1 MSWESVAK
9 RLSVSVEVLRRAID
23 PGFAEKRNA
32 SVRARR
38 ARYSREPTGKVHQPG
53 WHTSAAE
60 KRDGERLLKL
70 VPPDTRDLT
79 ARVFGDP
86 LPGRS
91 ALDKL
96 SSDIGGR
103 AG

>member
-1 MSWESVAK
+1 M
-9 RLSVSVEVLRRAID
+9 RLSKRQREQAKLAADLRGIVGLHAD
-23 PGFAEKRNA
+23 A
-32 SVRARR
+32 
-38 ARYSREPTGKVHQPG
+38 PTR
-53 WHTSAAE
+53 SA
-60 KRDGERLLKL
+60 KL
-70 VPPDTRDLT
+70 EAQRQLAHLPADTRDLT

>member
-1 MSWESVAK
+1 MS
-9 RLSVSVEVLRRAID
+9 
-23 PGFAEKRNA
+23 A
-32 SVRARR
+32 S
-38 ARYSREPTGKVHQPG
+38 
-53 WHTSAAE
+53 E
-60 KRDGERLLKL
+60 KRDAERLLKL
-70 VPPDTRDLT
+70 VPRDTRDLT

-96 SSDIGGR
+96 SSDIGGG